1 MGPVAAQGR
10 DSGVPKGPYPGPPLL
25 PETGG
30 LPHTVCNGVDQATAE
45 VLDSEKESLGRGGS
59 GAEGDHARGEQGQ
72 KEKVK
77 RKKNYRRHAKPPYS
91 YLALIALVIQNS
103 PEKRLTLSQ
112 ILKEISTLFPLFKG
126 DYQGWKDSIRHNLSS
141 NDCFRKVLKDPGK
154 PQLKGN
160 FWAVDVSRIP
170 LEALKL
176 QNTAIARQG
185 CTILV
190 DDLAPYILHG
200 ERYNLEGLMQHH
212 EAPPGPPPCPV
223 ENDYPPV
230 SVGKTNNSFMID
242 SLLQGLEGMSIPGKS
257 PSSESSPQ
265 STESQQYTPTGN
277 GCSTNDHVW
286 IPTQY
291 LYSPSLS
298 WRPSCSLGY
307 TYSTPVDPRTF
318 SSSSSLST
326 ISSISSVSDDE
337 KESRNIRQHMQPR
350 KRPTKRPR
358 VENGVSSSSRSDSE
372 DTDDQAPSQ
381 SSKSA
386 PLMPWELPTSYTK
399 CVPPNAVAP
408 PSAHPFFQF
417 SSLPGLP
424 NYSYKPA
431 AYWGVMPAHRSSGQQ
446 SHRPSAPMDLDS
458 MLQAVPPNKSVFDVW
473 TSHPGDVLILPP
485 FFGLPPFPNGTDLAG
500 PRPF

>member
-10 DSGVPKGPYPGPPLL
+10 DSGVPEGPYPGHPLPP
-25 PETGG
+25 
-30 LPHTVCNGVDQATAE
+30 VCNGVDQAPPEA
-45 VLDSEKESLGRGGS
+45 LDSEKEGLGRGGS
-59 GAEGDHARGEQGQ
+59 GAEGDTARGEPGP
-72 KEKVK
+72 KEKAK

-91 YLALIALVIQNS
+91 YLAMIALVIQSS

-112 ILKEISTLFPLFKG
+112 ILKEISTIFPLFKG

-200 ERYNLEGLMQHH
+200 ERYNLQGPMQRH
-212 EAPPGPPPCPV
+212 EAPPGLPPCAI
-223 ENDYPPV
+223 ENDQPPV
-230 SVGKTNNSFMID
+230 IVGKNNNSFMID

-257 PSSESSPQ
+257 PLSESSPQ
-265 STESQQYTPTGN
+265 STESHQYTPTGN
-277 GCSTNDHVW
+277 GFSSNDHVW
-286 IPTQY
+286 FPTQY
-291 LYSPSLS
+291 LYSPSFS

-337 KESRNIRQHMQPR
+337 KESRNIRQQMQPR

-372 DTDDQAPSQ
+372 DTDDQAPSE
-381 SSKSA
+381 SPKSA

-424 NYSYKPA
+424 HYAYKPTG
-431 AYWGVMPAHRSSGQQ
+431 YWGVMPAHRSAGQQ

-458 MLQAVPPNKSVFDVW
+458 MLQACQEEEDIPDIFSDQDVE
-473 TSHPGDVLILPP
+473 VEL
-485 FFGLPPFPNGTDLAG
+485 
-500 PRPF
+500 